1 MNIFS
6 PIKPFLEFSLDVGD
20 GHSLYVEISGN
31 VNGIPVLFLHGGPG
45 AGSSELFRRYFDPK
59 KYKIIIFDQR
69 GCGKS
74 TPFGACENNTSDK
87 LVDDIKQILLHLNI
101 KQVVIYGGSWGST
114 LALLFSEKY
123 PQSVKALVLR
133 GIFLCRESDIQWF
146 YQKGADSIFPDYWR
160 DFIKD
165 IPTTEMD
172 DLLTA
177 FYNRIHSH
185 DLQISNQFCKQWS
198 IWEGN
203 CSSLRPNK
211 KVVELFD
218 KCAISLAKIETH
230 FFKNNC
236 FIEENQIIKNI
247 EKIKNI
253 KCFII
258 HGRYDIVCPFNQ
270 AFDLHN
276 HYDNSELNIIDDAG
290 HSLLEPGITKK
301 ILQIFEEPSNFD
313 C

>member
-1 MNIFS
+1 MNLFN

-20 GHSLYVEISGN
+20 GHSLYIEVSGN
-31 VNGIPVLFLHGGPG
+31 KNGIPVLFLHGGPG
-45 AGSSELFRRYFDPK
+45 AGSSEIFRRYFNPK

-74 TPFGACENNTSDK
+74 TPFGACDNNTSDK
-87 LVDDIKQILLHLNI
+87 LVDDIKLILLHLNI
-101 KQVVIYGGSWGST
+101 EEVVIYGGSWGST

-123 PQSVKALVLR
+123 PKSVKALVLR
-133 GIFLCRESDIQWF
+133 GIFLCRKSDIKWF

-160 DFIKD
+160 DFVKD
-165 IPTTEMD
+165 IPTSEMGD
-172 DLLTA
+172 ILTA
-177 FYNRIHSH
+177 FYNRIHSK

-203 CSSLRPNK
+203 CSSLKPNK
-211 KVVELFD
+211 EVVDLFD

-253 KCFII
+253 KCFIV
-258 HGRYDIVCPFNQ
+258 HGRYDVVCPFNQ

-290 HSLLEPGITKK
+290 HSLLEPGITQK
-301 ILQIFEEPSNFD
+301 ILEIFEESSNFD

>member
-1 MNIFS
+1 MNLFN

-20 GHSLYVEISGN
+20 GHSLYIEVSGN
-31 VNGIPVLFLHGGPG
+31 KNGIPILFLHGGPG
-45 AGSSELFRRYFDPK
+45 AGSSEIFRRYFNPK

-74 TPFGACENNTSDK
+74 TPFGACDNNTSDK
-87 LVDDIKQILLHLNI
+87 LVDDIKLILLHLNI
-101 KQVVIYGGSWGST
+101 KEVVIYGGSWGST

-123 PQSVKALVLR
+123 PKSVKALVLR
-133 GIFLCRESDIQWF
+133 GIFLCRKSDIKWF

-160 DFIKD
+160 DFVKD
-165 IPTTEMD
+165 IPTSEMGD
-172 DLLTA
+172 ILTA
-177 FYNRIHSH
+177 FYNRIHSK

-203 CSSLRPNK
+203 CSSLKPNK
-211 KVVELFD
+211 EVVDLFD

-253 KCFII
+253 KCFIV
-258 HGRYDIVCPFNQ
+258 HGRYDVVCPFNQ

-290 HSLLEPGITKK
+290 HSLLEPGITQK
-301 ILQIFEEPSNFD
+301 ILEIFEESSNFD

>member
-1 MNIFS
+1 MNLFN

-20 GHSLYVEISGN
+20 GHSLYIEVSGN
-31 VNGIPVLFLHGGPG
+31 KNGIPILFLHGGPG
-45 AGSSELFRRYFDPK
+45 AGSSEIFRRYFNPK

-74 TPFGACENNTSDK
+74 TPFGACDNNTSDK
-87 LVDDIKQILLHLNI
+87 LVDDIKLILLHLNI
-101 KQVVIYGGSWGST
+101 EEVVIYGGSWGST

-133 GIFLCRESDIQWF
+133 GIFLCRKSDIKWF

-160 DFIKD
+160 DFVKD
-165 IPTTEMD
+165 IPTSEMD
-172 DLLTA
+172 DILTA
-177 FYNRIHSH
+177 FYNRIHSQ

-203 CSSLRPNK
+203 CSSLKPNK
-211 KVVELFD
+211 EVVDLFD

-253 KCFII
+253 KCFIV
-258 HGRYDIVCPFNQ
+258 HGRYDVVCPFNQ

-290 HSLLEPGITKK
+290 HSLLEPGITQK
-301 ILQIFEEPSNFD
+301 ILEIFEESSNFD

>member
-1 MNIFS
+1 MNLFN

-20 GHSLYVEISGN
+20 GHSLYIEVSGN
-31 VNGIPVLFLHGGPG
+31 KNGIPVLFLHGGPG
-45 AGSSELFRRYFDPK
+45 AGSSEIFRRYFNPK

-74 TPFGACENNTSDK
+74 TPFGACDNNTTDK
-87 LVDDIKQILLHLNI
+87 LVDDIKLILLHLNI
-101 KQVVIYGGSWGST
+101 KEVVIYGGSWGST

-133 GIFLCRESDIQWF
+133 GIFLCRKSDIKWF

-165 IPTTEMD
+165 VPTSEMD
-172 DLLTA
+172 DILTA
-177 FYNRIHSH
+177 FYNRIHSQ
-185 DLQISNQFCKQWS
+185 DLQMSNQFCKQWS

-203 CSSLRPNK
+203 CSSLKPNK
-211 KVVELFD
+211 EVVDLFD

-253 KCFII
+253 KCFIV

-270 AFDLHN
+270 AFDLHY

-290 HSLLEPGITKK
+290 HSLLEPGITQK
-301 ILQIFEEPSNFD
+301 ILEIFEESSNFD

>member
-172 DLLTA
+172 DILTA
-177 FYNRIHSH
+177 FYNRIHSQ

>member
-31 VNGIPVLFLHGGPG
+31 ENGIPVLFLHGGPG

-87 LVDDIKQILLHLNI
+87 LVDDIKQILQHLNI
-101 KQVVIYGGSWGST
+101 QQVVIYGGSWGST

-165 IPTTEMD
+165 IPSTEMD
-172 DLLTA
+172 DILTA
-177 FYNRIHSH
+177 FYNRIHSQ
-185 DLQISNQFCKQWS
+185 DLKISNQFCKQWS

-236 FIEENQIIKNI
+236 FIEENQILKNI

-253 KCFII
+253 KCFIV

>member
-1 MNIFS
+1 VNIFS

-31 VNGIPVLFLHGGPG
+31 ENGIPVLFLHGGPG

-172 DLLTA
+172 DILTA
-177 FYNRIHSH
+177 FYNRIHSQ

>member
-1 MNIFS
+1 VNLFN

-20 GHSLYVEISGN
+20 GHSLYIEVSGN
-31 VNGIPVLFLHGGPG
+31 KNGIPVLFLHGGPG
-45 AGSSELFRRYFDPK
+45 AGSSEIFRRYFNPK

-74 TPFGACENNTSDK
+74 TPFGACDNNTSDK
-87 LVDDIKQILLHLNI
+87 LVDDIKLILLHLNI
-101 KQVVIYGGSWGST
+101 KEVVIYGGSWGST

-133 GIFLCRESDIQWF
+133 GIFLCRKSDIKWF

-160 DFIKD
+160 DFVKD
-165 IPTTEMD
+165 IPTSEMGD
-172 DLLTA
+172 ILTA
-177 FYNRIHSH
+177 FYNRIHSK

-203 CSSLRPNK
+203 CSSLKPNK
-211 KVVELFD
+211 EVVDLFD

-253 KCFII
+253 KCFIV
-258 HGRYDIVCPFNQ
+258 HGRYDVVCPFNQ

-290 HSLLEPGITKK
+290 HSLLEPGITQK
-301 ILQIFEEPSNFD
+301 ILEIFEESSNFD

>member
-1 MNIFS
+1 MNLFN

-20 GHSLYVEISGN
+20 GHSLYIEVSGN
-31 VNGIPVLFLHGGPG
+31 KNGIPVLFLHGGPG
-45 AGSSELFRRYFDPK
+45 AGSSEIFRRYFNPK

-74 TPFGACENNTSDK
+74 TPFGACDNNTSDK
-87 LVDDIKQILLHLNI
+87 LVDDIKLILLHLNI
-101 KQVVIYGGSWGST
+101 KEVVIYGGSWGST

-123 PQSVKALVLR
+123 PKSVKALVLR
-133 GIFLCRESDIQWF
+133 GIFLCRKSDIKWF

-160 DFIKD
+160 DFVKD
-165 IPTTEMD
+165 IPTSEMGD
-172 DLLTA
+172 ILTA
-177 FYNRIHSH
+177 FYNRIHSK

-203 CSSLRPNK
+203 CSSLKPNK
-211 KVVELFD
+211 EVVDLFD

-253 KCFII
+253 KCFIV
-258 HGRYDIVCPFNQ
+258 HGRYDVVCPFNQ

-290 HSLLEPGITKK
+290 HSLLEPGITQK
-301 ILQIFEEPSNFD
+301 ILEIFEESSNFD

>member
-1 MNIFS
+1 MNLFN

-20 GHSLYVEISGN
+20 GHSLYIEVSGN
-31 VNGIPVLFLHGGPG
+31 KNGIPVLFLHGGPG
-45 AGSSELFRRYFDPK
+45 AGSSEIFRRYFNPK

-74 TPFGACENNTSDK
+74 TPFGGCDNNTTDK
-87 LVDDIKQILLHLNI
+87 LVDDIKLILIHLNI
-101 KQVVIYGGSWGST
+101 KEVVIYGGSWGST
-114 LALLFSEKY
+114 LALLFSQKY

-133 GIFLCRESDIQWF
+133 GIFLCRKSDIKWF

-165 IPTTEMD
+165 VPTSEMD
-172 DLLTA
+172 DILTA
-177 FYNRIHSH
+177 FYNRIHSQ
-185 DLQISNQFCKQWS
+185 DLQMSNQFCKQWS

-203 CSSLRPNK
+203 CSSLKPNK
-211 KVVELFD
+211 EVVDLFD

-247 EKIKNI
+247 EKIKDI
-253 KCFII
+253 KCFIV

-270 AFDLHN
+270 AFDLHY
-276 HYDNSELNIIDDAG
+276 HYDNSELNIIADAG
-290 HSLLEPGITKK
+290 HSLLEPGITQK
-301 ILQIFEEPSNFD
+301 ILEIFEESSNFD

>member
-31 VNGIPVLFLHGGPG
+31 ENGIPVLFLHGGPG

-87 LVDDIKQILLHLNI
+87 LVDDIKQILQHLNI
-101 KQVVIYGGSWGST
+101 QQVVIYGGSWGST

-165 IPTTEMD
+165 IPATEMD
-172 DLLTA
+172 DILTA
-177 FYNRIHSH
+177 FYNRIHSQ
-185 DLQISNQFCKQWS
+185 DLKISNQFCKQWS

>member
-1 MNIFS
+1 MNLFN

-20 GHSLYVEISGN
+20 GHSLYIEVSGN
-31 VNGIPVLFLHGGPG
+31 KNGIPILFLHGGPG
-45 AGSSELFRRYFDPK
+45 AGSSEIFRRYFNPK

-74 TPFGACENNTSDK
+74 TPFGACDNNTSDK
-87 LVDDIKQILLHLNI
+87 LVDDIKLILLHLNI
-101 KQVVIYGGSWGST
+101 KEVVIYGGSWGST

-133 GIFLCRESDIQWF
+133 GIFLCRKSDIKWF

-160 DFIKD
+160 DFVKD
-165 IPTTEMD
+165 IPTSEMGD
-172 DLLTA
+172 ILTA
-177 FYNRIHSH
+177 FYNRIHSK

-203 CSSLRPNK
+203 CSSLKPNK
-211 KVVELFD
+211 EVVDLFD

-253 KCFII
+253 KCFIV
-258 HGRYDIVCPFNQ
+258 HGRYDVVCPFNQ

-290 HSLLEPGITKK
+290 HSLLEPGITQK
-301 ILQIFEEPSNFD
+301 ILEIFEEPSNFD

>member
-1 MNIFS
+1 MNLFN

-20 GHSLYVEISGN
+20 GHSLYIEVSGN
-31 VNGIPVLFLHGGPG
+31 KNGIPVLFLHGGPG
-45 AGSSELFRRYFDPK
+45 AGSSEIFRRYFNPK

-74 TPFGACENNTSDK
+74 TPFGACDNNTSDK
-87 LVDDIKQILLHLNI
+87 LVDDIKLILLHLNI
-101 KQVVIYGGSWGST
+101 EEVVIYGGSWGST

-123 PQSVKALVLR
+123 PKSVKALVLR
-133 GIFLCRESDIQWF
+133 GIFLCRKSDIKWF

-160 DFIKD
+160 DFVKD
-165 IPTTEMD
+165 IPTSEMGD
-172 DLLTA
+172 ILTA
-177 FYNRIHSH
+177 FYNRIHSK

-203 CSSLRPNK
+203 CSSLKPNK
-211 KVVELFD
+211 EVVDLFD

-253 KCFII
+253 KCFIV
-258 HGRYDIVCPFNQ
+258 HGRYDVVCPFNQ
-270 AFDLHN
+270 AFDLYN

-290 HSLLEPGITKK
+290 HSLLEPGITQK
-301 ILQIFEEPSNFD
+301 ILEIFEESSNFD

>member
-1 MNIFS
+1 MNIFN

-31 VNGIPVLFLHGGPG
+31 ENGIPVLFLHGGPG

-172 DLLTA
+172 DILTA
-177 FYNRIHSH
+177 FYNRIHSQ

>member
-1 MNIFS
+1 MNLFN

-20 GHSLYVEISGN
+20 GHSLYIEVSGN
-31 VNGIPVLFLHGGPG
+31 KNGIPILFLHGGPG
-45 AGSSELFRRYFDPK
+45 AGSSEIFRRYFNPK

-74 TPFGACENNTSDK
+74 TPFGACDNNTSDK
-87 LVDDIKQILLHLNI
+87 LVDDIKLILLHLNI
-101 KQVVIYGGSWGST
+101 KEVVIYGGSWGST

-133 GIFLCRESDIQWF
+133 GIFLCRKSDIKWF

-160 DFIKD
+160 DFVKD
-165 IPTTEMD
+165 IPTSEMGD
-172 DLLTA
+172 ILTA
-177 FYNRIHSH
+177 FYNRIHSK

-203 CSSLRPNK
+203 CSSLKPNK
-211 KVVELFD
+211 EVVDLFD

-247 EKIKNI
+247 ETIKNI
-253 KCFII
+253 KCFIV
-258 HGRYDIVCPFNQ
+258 HGRYDVVCPFNQ

-290 HSLLEPGITKK
+290 HSLLEPGITQK
-301 ILQIFEEPSNFD
+301 ILEIFEESSNFD

>member
-1 MNIFS
+1 MNLFN

-20 GHSLYVEISGN
+20 GHSLYIEVSGN
-31 VNGIPVLFLHGGPG
+31 KNGIPVLFLHGGPG
-45 AGSSELFRRYFDPK
+45 AGSSEIFRRYFNPK

-74 TPFGACENNTSDK
+74 TPFGACDNNTSDK
-87 LVDDIKQILLHLNI
+87 LVDDIKLILLHLNI
-101 KQVVIYGGSWGST
+101 EEVVIYGGSWGST

-133 GIFLCRESDIQWF
+133 GIFLCRKSDIKWF

-160 DFIKD
+160 DFVKD
-165 IPTTEMD
+165 IPTSEMGD
-172 DLLTA
+172 ILTA
-177 FYNRIHSH
+177 FYNRIHSK

-203 CSSLRPNK
+203 CSSLKPNK
-211 KVVELFD
+211 EVVDLFD

-253 KCFII
+253 KCFIV
-258 HGRYDIVCPFNQ
+258 HGRYDVVCPFNQ

-290 HSLLEPGITKK
+290 HSLLEPGITQK
-301 ILQIFEEPSNFD
+301 ILEIFEESSNFD

>member
-31 VNGIPVLFLHGGPG
+31 ENGIPVLFLHGGPG

-165 IPTTEMD
+165 IPSTEMD
-172 DLLTA
+172 DILTA
-177 FYNRIHSH
+177 FYNRIHSQ
-185 DLQISNQFCKQWS
+185 DLKISNQFCKQWS

>member
-1 MNIFS
+1 MNLFN

-20 GHSLYVEISGN
+20 GHSLYIEVSGN
-31 VNGIPVLFLHGGPG
+31 KNGIPVLFLHGGPG
-45 AGSSELFRRYFDPK
+45 AGSSEIFRRYFNPK

-74 TPFGACENNTSDK
+74 TPFGACDNNTSDK
-87 LVDDIKQILLHLNI
+87 LVDDIKLILLHLNI
-101 KQVVIYGGSWGST
+101 KEVVIYGGSWGST

-123 PQSVKALVLR
+123 PKSVKALVLR
-133 GIFLCRESDIQWF
+133 GIFLCRKSDIKWF

-160 DFIKD
+160 DFVKD
-165 IPTTEMD
+165 IPTSEMD
-172 DLLTA
+172 DILTA
-177 FYNRIHSH
+177 FYNRIHSQ

-203 CSSLRPNK
+203 CSSLKPNK
-211 KVVELFD
+211 EVVDLFD

-253 KCFII
+253 KCFIV
-258 HGRYDIVCPFNQ
+258 HGRYDVVCPFNQ

-290 HSLLEPGITKK
+290 HSLLEPGITQK
-301 ILQIFEEPSNFD
+301 ILEIFEESSNFD

>member
-31 VNGIPVLFLHGGPG
+31 ENGIPVLFLHGGPG

-172 DLLTA
+172 DILTA
-177 FYNRIHSH
+177 FYNRIHSQ

-276 HYDNSELNIIDDAG
+276 HYHNSELNIIDDAG
-290 HSLLEPGITKK
+290 HWLLEPGITKK

>member
-1 MNIFS
+1 MNLFN

-20 GHSLYVEISGN
+20 GHSLNIEVSGN
-31 VNGIPVLFLHGGPG
+31 KNGIPVLFLHGGPG
-45 AGSSELFRRYFDPK
+45 AGSSEIFRRYFNPK

-74 TPFGACENNTSDK
+74 TPFGACDNNTTDK
-87 LVDDIKQILLHLNI
+87 LVDDIKLILLHLNI
-101 KQVVIYGGSWGST
+101 KEVVIYGGSWGST

-133 GIFLCRESDIQWF
+133 GIFLCRKSDIKWF

-165 IPTTEMD
+165 VPTSEMD
-172 DLLTA
+172 DILTA
-177 FYNRIHSH
+177 FYNRIHSQ
-185 DLQISNQFCKQWS
+185 DLQMSNQFCKQWS

-203 CSSLRPNK
+203 CSSLKPNK
-211 KVVELFD
+211 EVVDLFD

-253 KCFII
+253 KCFIV

-270 AFDLHN
+270 AFDLHY

-290 HSLLEPGITKK
+290 HSLLEPGITQK
-301 ILQIFEEPSNFD
+301 ILEIFEESSNFD

>member
-1 MNIFS
+1 MNLFN

-20 GHSLYVEISGN
+20 GHSLYIEVSGN
-31 VNGIPVLFLHGGPG
+31 KNGIPVLFLHGGPG
-45 AGSSELFRRYFDPK
+45 AGSSEIFRRYFNPK

-74 TPFGACENNTSDK
+74 TPFGACDNNTSDK
-87 LVDDIKQILLHLNI
+87 LVDDIKLILLHLNI
-101 KQVVIYGGSWGST
+101 KEVVIYGGSWGST

-133 GIFLCRESDIQWF
+133 GIFLCRKSDIKWF

-160 DFIKD
+160 DFVKD
-165 IPTTEMD
+165 IPTSEMGD
-172 DLLTA
+172 ILTA
-177 FYNRIHSH
+177 FYNRIHSK

-203 CSSLRPNK
+203 CSSLKPNK
-211 KVVELFD
+211 EVVDLFD

-247 EKIKNI
+247 ETIKNI
-253 KCFII
+253 KCFIV
-258 HGRYDIVCPFNQ
+258 HGRYDVVCPFNQ

-290 HSLLEPGITKK
+290 HSLLEPGITQK
-301 ILQIFEEPSNFD
+301 ILEIFEESSNFD

>member
-1 MNIFS
+1 MNLFN

-20 GHSLYVEISGN
+20 GHSLYIEVSGN
-31 VNGIPVLFLHGGPG
+31 KNGIPVLFLHGGPG
-45 AGSSELFRRYFDPK
+45 AGSSEIFRRYFNPK

-74 TPFGACENNTSDK
+74 TPFGACDNNTSDK
-87 LVDDIKQILLHLNI
+87 LVDDIKLILLHLNI
-101 KQVVIYGGSWGST
+101 KEVVIYGGSWGST

-133 GIFLCRESDIQWF
+133 GIFLCRKSDIKWF

-160 DFIKD
+160 DFVKD
-165 IPTTEMD
+165 IPTSEMD
-172 DLLTA
+172 DILTA
-177 FYNRIHSH
+177 FYNRIHSQ

-203 CSSLRPNK
+203 CSSLKPNK
-211 KVVELFD
+211 EVVDLFD

-253 KCFII
+253 KCFIV
-258 HGRYDIVCPFNQ
+258 HGRYDVVCPFNQ

-290 HSLLEPGITKK
+290 HSLLEPGITQK
-301 ILQIFEEPSNFD
+301 ILEIFEESSNFD

>member
-1 MNIFS
+1 VNIFS

-31 VNGIPVLFLHGGPG
+31 ENGIPVLFLHGGPG

-172 DLLTA
+172 DILTA
-177 FYNRIHSH
+177 FYNRIHSQ

-276 HYDNSELNIIDDAG
+276 HYDNSELNIINDAG

>member
-31 VNGIPVLFLHGGPG
+31 ENGIPVLFLHGGPG

-172 DLLTA
+172 DILTA
-177 FYNRIHSH
+177 FYNRIHSQ

-276 HYDNSELNIIDDAG
+276 HYDNSELNIINDAG

>member
-1 MNIFS
+1 MNLFN

-20 GHSLYVEISGN
+20 GHSLYIEVSGN
-31 VNGIPVLFLHGGPG
+31 KNGIPVLFLHGGPG
-45 AGSSELFRRYFDPK
+45 AGSSEIFRRYFNPK

-74 TPFGACENNTSDK
+74 TPFGACDNNTSDK
-87 LVDDIKQILLHLNI
+87 LVDDIKLILLHLNI
-101 KQVVIYGGSWGST
+101 KEVVIYGGSWGST

-133 GIFLCRESDIQWF
+133 GIFLCRKSDIKWF

-160 DFIKD
+160 DFVKD
-165 IPTTEMD
+165 IPTSEMGD
-172 DLLTA
+172 ILTA
-177 FYNRIHSH
+177 FYNRIHSK

-203 CSSLRPNK
+203 CSSLKPNK
-211 KVVELFD
+211 EVVDLFD

-253 KCFII
+253 KCFIV
-258 HGRYDIVCPFNQ
+258 HGRYDVVCPFNQ

-290 HSLLEPGITKK
+290 HSLLEPGITQK
-301 ILQIFEEPSNFD
+301 ILEIFEESSNFD

>member
-31 VNGIPVLFLHGGPG
+31 ENGIPVLFLHGGPG

-146 YQKGADSIFPDYWR
+146 YQKGADSIFPDYWT

-172 DLLTA
+172 DILTA
-177 FYNRIHSH
+177 FYNRIHSQ

>member
-172 DLLTA
+172 DILTA
-177 FYNRIHSH
+177 FYNRIHSQ

-301 ILQIFEEPSNFD
+301 ILQIFEEQSNFD